1 MTLQIHTVKQL
12 LNLYYGGLAST
23 DDERRLVEFF
33 TTETDIPCELQDDR
47 DVVLSLARL
56 GEVRIPDG
64 MADELSAL
72 AERLD
77 RQERISRRGHRHICG
92 SQHSHYRIGHSV
104 YSKKLID

>member
-64 MADELSAL
+64 MADELS
-72 AERLD
+72 D
-77 RQERISRRGHRHICG
+77 RK
-92 SQHSHYRIGHSV
+92 SV
-104 YSKKLID
+104 V